1 MYPDSFCQSAYAASL
16 REFLSHRHVSK
27 KLKKFIRAI
36 MSIDLAPVD
45 QLLAETYSKFGP
57 RPYAPSSMLIA
68 CLLAAFLKVPSITD
82 WVERLRSDVL
92 YARICGWRDC
102 RNVPAVGTFYNFA
115 TRLWA
120 LDSPNIRPHVRP
132 KKDMPKAPHGKNK
145 KADTPEEGKVA
156 GEIAKWRN
164 SSLPVGQPYIRLLR
178 IFQLFLQHSVDE
190 GLIDAQNLF
199 LAGDGTPVKTSARGR
214 EHRVCD
220 CRERGITHCECDRY
234 YSQPDSFWGW
244 DSSRNCY
251 YNGYNLYLLTA
262 AESHSD
268 LPVFPLLLPDSR
280 HDSLAFVET
289 FALFRRLFPQMH
301 TKKLALDSAHDAMPL
316 YHFFLDE
323 GIQAFVDLNKRSTLT
338 DWHNIKLDENGRP
351 RCPAGLPMHSDG
363 CEKSRLRMKFR
374 CPKLQ
379 HCKGQGGK
387 KVICNCD
394 QKCTDS
400 DYGPVVHLPMRENP
414 RMFCQPTRGSK
425 GWVKEYKRRTSAE
438 RDNKRIKIDY
448 KLEDGH
454 HRSSK
459 LWYCR
464 LYVILMLE
472 HLVAWQHTASLQ
484 APLADEAI
492 SA

>member
-1 MYPDSFCQSAYAASL
+1 MYPESFCQAAYVNSL
-16 REFLSHRHVSK
+16 REFISHRHISK

-36 MSIDLAPVD
+36 MSIDLAAVD
-45 QLLAETYSKFGP
+45 ELLAETYSKFGP
-57 RPYAPSSMLIA
+57 RPYAPSGLLIS
-68 CLLAAFLKVPSITD
+68 CLLAAYLKVPSITD
-82 WVERLRSDVL
+82 WVERLRDNVL

-120 LDSPNIRPHVRP
+120 LDSPNIP
-132 KKDMPKAPHGKNK
+132 
-145 KADTPEEGKVA
+145 
-156 GEIAKWRN
+156 
-164 SSLPVGQPYIRLLR
+164 
-178 IFQLFLQHSVDE
+178 
-190 GLIDAQNLF
+190 
-199 LAGDGTPVKTSARGR
+199 
-214 EHRVCD
+214 
-220 CRERGITHCECDRY
+220 
-234 YSQPDSFWGW
+234 
-244 DSSRNCY
+244 
-251 YNGYNLYLLTA
+251 
-262 AESHSD
+262 
-268 LPVFPLLLPDSR
+268 
-280 HDSLAFVET
+280 
-289 FALFRRLFPQMH
+289 
-301 TKKLALDSAHDAMPL
+301 
-316 YHFFLDE
+316 
-323 GIQAFVDLNKRSTLT
+323 
-338 DWHNIKLDENGRP
+338 
-351 RCPAGLPMHSDG
+351 
-363 CEKSRLRMKFR
+363 RLRMKFR

-425 GWVKEYKRRTSAE
+425 EWVKEYKRRSSAE
-438 RDNKRIKIDY
+438 RDNKRIKTDY

-492 SA
+492 AA